1 MSSGYSEAGAQSDE
15 GRLRSSGSQGSR
27 IARARREIES
37 LTIVASILAEDT
49 SDFFNPDGLNR
60 KPAEKE
66 LSPII
71 LSDTK

>member
-1 MSSGYSEAGAQSDE
+1 VVIAKQELGVIKDAYEVLDHKEAD
-15 GRLRSSGSQGSR
+15 

-66 LSPII
+66 LSPM
-71 LSDTK
+71 DTERY